1 MRKPLTKLLGF
12 LLTRLIPGLACLL
25 FSAWATG
32 ALYFDFPARS
42 LRPAAALLFVAAV
55 VALIIRF
62 RRSPLLRY
70 GLIAGL
76 CLLVLAWWLTLRP
89 SQNRD
94 WQEDVARTP
103 YAEIN
108 GDLVTIHNVRHADY
122 RSPTDYTAKWES
134 RTYDLS
140 KLTGLSL
147 SVTYWGSPYM
157 AHPIPCFEF
166 SDAPPLAISIET
178 RKEKGESY
186 SALGGLYR
194 QFELIYVAADERD
207 LIRLRT
213 NFRKGEDVYLY
224 HTKASPATAR
234 ARLMEYLGVMNRLHA
249 HPRWYN
255 AVTDNCTTSI
265 RAQHPAEQ
273 RTPWDWRI
281 LVNGLGDQ
289 MSYERGV
296 FDTSL
301 PFAELKRRSHI
312 NADAIAAGDAPDFS
326 ARIRAG
332 RPGFPAAPAA
342 PAAAP

>member
-1 MRKPLTKLLGF
+1 MPLTKLPGF
-12 LLTRLIPGLACLL
+12 LLTRLLPGLACLL
-25 FSAWATG
+25 FSAWAAG
-32 ALYFDFPARS
+32 ALYFDFPASS
-42 LRPAAALLFVAAV
+42 LRAVAALLFVVAV
-55 VALIIRF
+55 VALAIRF
-62 RRSPLLRY
+62 RRSPLLSY

-76 CLLVLAWWLTLRP
+76 CGAVLAWWLTLRP
-89 SQNRD
+89 SQDRA
-94 WQEDVARTP
+94 WQDDVSRTP

-108 GDLVTIHNVRHADY
+108 GDIVTIHHVRNTDY
-122 RSPTDYTAKWES
+122 RSPTDYTVKWES
-134 RTYDLS
+134 RTYDLRNV
-140 KLTGLSL
+140 TGLSV

-234 ARLMEYLGVMNRLHA
+234 ARLMEYLNAMNRLHA
-249 HPRWYN
+249 APRWYN

-312 NADAIAAGDAPDFS
+312 NADAMAAGDAPDFS
-326 ARIRAG
+326 ARIRLG
-332 RPGFPAAPAA
+332 RPGFPAPPL